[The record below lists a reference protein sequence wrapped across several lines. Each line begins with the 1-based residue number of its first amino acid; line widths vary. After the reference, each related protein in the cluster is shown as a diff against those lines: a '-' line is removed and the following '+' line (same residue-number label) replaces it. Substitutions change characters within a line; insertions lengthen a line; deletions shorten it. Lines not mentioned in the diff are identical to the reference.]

1 MVYDYRDTSDPPD
14 LDSFKL
20 ELVQESLKRSFFQ
33 NVPRKTYQML
43 KLPLIVAPSLLREQ
57 TNNDIKES
65 IVFSCTD
72 NSFFYHPA
80 IKTPSLYNRL
90 HHNEE
95 YSTYLYTKVKTI
107 SDHARIKF
115 K

>member
-1 MVYDYRDTSDPPD
+1 MTENMVYDYRDTSDPPD

-65 IVFSCTD
+65 NVFSSTD

-80 IKTPSLYNRL
+80 N
-90 HHNEE
+90 
-95 YSTYLYTKVKTI
+95 KVKI
-107 SDHARIKF
+107 RLYCNSSLHA
-115 K
+115 